1 MSRSVRARLAG
12 LMFLQY
18 FVMGL
23 WAVTLGAFLMGS
35 PHEGGLNMTARH
47 VGLIYGTMAL
57 GATVAPLFV
66 GLLADRLFATQRVLA
81 ALHLLGAGLLAAA
94 AWTSETQLDEVQH
107 AFNKLAYVEPA
118 GDSEL
123 WRLLWEQES
132 IHVFITAPGR
142 YNAPHRAW

>member
-57 GATVAPLFV
+57 GATVAPLFA

-81 ALHLLGAGLLAAA
+81 FLHLLGAGILAVTL
-94 AWTSETQLDEVQH
+94 WWCWLSMYYVED
-107 AFNKLAYVEPA
+107 AFNHAASKKIVKT
-118 GDSEL
+118 
-123 WRLLWEQES
+123 
-132 IHVFITAPGR
+132 H
-142 YNAPHRAW
+142 NH